1 MNPPLSFT
9 TLRRRL
15 VSSALLLGL
24 CACASQERATNR
36 LPFHIALAPTPIV
49 PDGTTRSLPGNPTE
63 LALAFDAK
71 RLAAQL
77 ESTLGANFV
86 KVTVLPPATDAAGA
100 DPSGKGLVAGAE
112 QAGADL
118 LIVPSL
124 RFDPRVQT
132 ELNGQF
138 WLNLPLFALGGP
150 FCWFVPDRSYH
161 CYARLEGDIHD
172 VAAAAARNR
181 QKLDSSTRML
191 RVSCESREAS
201 LSFLQRASG
210 ADHYLL
216 SVICPAGLL
225 ATESSSI
232 PAELDAVVVATL
244 CDQLSGRVND
254 NDTLVLEGDLV
265 DFFPRDCRVVVD
277 ANGRSLVGE
286 FVLKTQDVGELGN
299 LRYRSGGTT
308 AWRDAAWLPVRAD
321 GATDRKVYP
330 FALRLDGTTGTTVQL
345 MVEQRD
351 NNLSKRTFT
360 FPVTPT
366 SKS

>member
-1 MNPPLSFT
+1 MNPSLPIS
-9 TLRRRL
+9 TLRHRF

-24 CACASQERATNR
+24 CACASQERAISR

-63 LALAFDAK
+63 LVLAFDAK
-71 RLAAQL
+71 RLAARL
-77 ESTLGANFV
+77 EYTLGVNFV
-86 KVTVLPPATDAAGA
+86 KVTVLPPPTDAAGA
-100 DPSGKGLVAGAE
+100 DPAGKGLVASAE

-161 CYARLEGDIHD
+161 CYARLDGDIHD

-181 QKLDSSTRML
+181 QKLDSSTRLL
-191 RVSCESREAS
+191 RVSGESREAS

-225 ATESSSI
+225 ASESSGI
-232 PAELDAVVVATL
+232 PAELDATVVAML
-244 CDQLSGRVND
+244 CDQLAGRVND
-254 NDTLVLEGDLV
+254 NDTAVIEGDLV

-277 ANGRSLVGE
+277 ASGRSLVGE
-286 FVLKTQDVGELGN
+286 FVLKTQDVGELGA
-299 LRYRSGGTT
+299 LRYRTGVAS
-308 AWRDAAWLPVRAD
+308 AWRDAAWLPVREDNA
-321 GATDRKVYP
+321 ADRKVYP
-330 FALRLDGTTGTTVQL
+330 FALQLDGASVGTVQL

-351 NNLSKRTFT
+351 QNLSKRTFT
-360 FPVTPT
+360 FPITA
-366 SKS
+366 SS